1 MSNENSSPP
10 SSVPAT
16 FVIQASTPAT
26 ATPAPAAPKGDD
38 DFSRMSSKQF
48 KQRLE
53 EARESGARQ
62 LLKELGVEKGDR
74 KEAIKQ
80 IKDKQLMLT
89 KREAEVAE
97 AKAQAAAL
105 QPVADE
111 ASALKSELKAYA
123 DEQFAALPEALQK
136 FIAATSTEDPGSRL
150 KAMRAARE
158 AGLVPTSAAA
168 PVTPAATPAA
178 TETKAPNPSTT
189 MADSGPPTPKPAGS
203 LDHFEKWKGLV
214 DSGQTIMA
222 ALYHQQFGRAIEASR
237 PK

>member
-1 MSNENSSPP
+1 MSNENGSPP
-10 SSVPAT
+10 SPVPAQ
-16 FVIQASTPAT
+16 FLIQASTPA
-26 ATPAPAAPKGDD
+26 AASPAPGVSRDD
-38 DFSRMSSKQF
+38 DFSRMSPKQF

-123 DEQFAALPEALQK
+123 DEQFAAMPEALQK

-150 KAMRAARE
+150 RAMRAARE
-158 AGLVPTSAAA
+158 AGLVPGTTAPAA
-168 PVTPAATPAA
+168 PAVEAQAKPA
-178 TETKAPNPSTT
+178 NPSTT

-203 LDHFEKWKGLV
+203 LTPYEKWRGYLEMGLPHV
-214 DSGQTIMA
+214 A
-222 ALYHQQFGRAIEASR
+222 ATYQSQFRKAIEASK